1 MRSRR
6 ITIGL
11 ALASALGATQDSA
24 VFRANTRLVQIN
36 VIVRDKDGPV
46 ANLSKSDFVLTD
58 RGKPPAITVFSV
70 HKPAV
75 ATEGALKLPENTFS
89 NRAVKRAVECDHD
102 PARPA
107 EHAHR
112 ILDARQCSPLKLS

>member
-58 RGKPPAITVFSV
+58 RGKPRAITVFFRSQ
-70 HKPAV
+70 ARR
-75 ATEGALKLPENTFS
+75 G
-89 NRAVKRAVECDHD
+89 NRRRAET
-102 PARPA
+102 A
-107 EHAHR
+107 
-112 ILDARQCSPLKLS
+112 